1 MLSGRKSSA
10 RAAEPHRA
18 ALPADLIIANA
29 PDPVFVSDLE
39 GRILEAN
46 QAVSQ
51 LLGLRRAEVLEQSVS
66 RFSGPAETREF
77 TVAFREVVE
86 RGVTRN
92 VRLNPRSTSGEVI
105 PTTLNASALRDTT
118 GKVIGVIGILR
129 DMRELDKARAYA
141 ESLIKNA
148 PDPVFVSDLEGK
160 ILLAN
165 DAVFSLLGFRPDE
178 LIEQSLSRFIGA
190 EEVQEFVAAL
200 REVVA
205 RGVSRNVRLTP
216 RSASGEV
223 IPTSLNASALR
234 DVDGKLIGAIGILR
248 DMRSY
253 EQVVRDLE
261 ESRRELDAASEAK
274 DLFLAMVSHE
284 LRTPLTAMLGWA
296 RLLRTGLLEEATA
309 VGAVKV
315 IEQNTKLLAQLID
328 DLLDVSRI
336 AAGKFRLELRPV
348 DPVAAIEAAI
358 NTVQALADAKSISL
372 KAVLDPSAGP
382 ILGDAERLQQVVWNL
397 LSNAIKFTAN
407 QGRIDLRLE
416 RVEKGAR
423 ITVQDSG
430 KGIDPVL
437 LPHVFERF
445 RQGEDLRRGGG
456 LGLGLTI
463 VRHIVEAHHGT
474 VRAASEGEG
483 RGATFTVELPL
494 LPQSARAPQV
504 SPLLRRALAADA
516 PVLTSLAGV
525 RVLAVDDDAHT
536 RDLLTTILR
545 QAGAETMAAASVT
558 EALDQFNRWKPDV
571 VVTDIGMPGE
581 DGYALLR
588 RIREREKG
596 DGAAVPVLALTA
608 YARAEDRAQALA
620 AGFNRHAGKPIDPAV
635 LTALIASL
643 AKG

>member
-1 MLSGRKSSA
+1 M
-10 RAAEPHRA
+10 
-18 ALPADLIIANA
+18 
-29 PDPVFVSDLE
+29 
-39 GRILEAN
+39 
-46 QAVSQ
+46 
-51 LLGLRRAEVLEQSVS
+51 
-66 RFSGPAETREF
+66 
-77 TVAFREVVE
+77 
-86 RGVTRN
+86 
-92 VRLNPRSTSGEVI
+92 
-105 PTTLNASALRDTT
+105 
-118 GKVIGVIGILR
+118 
-129 DMRELDKARAYA
+129 
-141 ESLIKNA
+141 
-148 PDPVFVSDLEGK
+148 
-160 ILLAN
+160 
-165 DAVFSLLGFRPDE
+165 
-178 LIEQSLSRFIGA
+178 
-190 EEVQEFVAAL
+190 
-200 REVVA
+200 
-205 RGVSRNVRLTP
+205 
-216 RSASGEV
+216 
-223 IPTSLNASALR
+223 
-234 DVDGKLIGAIGILR
+234 IGAIGILR

-296 RLLRTGLLEEATA
+296 RLLRTGLLDEATA
-309 VGAVKV
+309 VGGVKV

-336 AAGKFRLELRPV
+336 VAGKFRLELRTV
-348 DPVAAIEAAI
+348 DPVAVIEAAI

-430 KGIDPVL
+430 KGIDPAL
-437 LPHVFERF
+437 LPHVFDRF

-463 VRHIVEAHHGT
+463 VRHIVDAHHGT

-504 SPLLRRALAADA
+504 SPLFRRAPAADA
-516 PVLTSLAGV
+516 PVLTSLTGV
-525 RVLAVDDDAHT
+525 RVLAVDDDGHT
-536 RDLLTTILR
+536 RDLLKTILH
-545 QAGAETMAAASVT
+545 QAGAETMVAGSVA
-558 EALDQFNRWKPDV
+558 EALAEFDRWKPDV

-588 RIREREKG
+588 GSGSVSRVTERRFRSW
-596 DGAAVPVLALTA
+596 P
-608 YARAEDRAQALA
+608 
-620 AGFNRHAGKPIDPAV
+620 
-635 LTALIASL
+635 
-643 AKG
+643 

>member
-1 MLSGRKSSA
+1 MLSGWESSS
-10 RAAEPHRA
+10 REPHRA

-66 RFSGPAETREF
+66 RFIGPEETREF
-77 TVAFREVVE
+77 MVALREVAH
-86 RGVTRN
+86 RSVTRN
-92 VRLNPRSTSGEVI
+92 VRLNPRSASGEII
-105 PTTLNASALRDTT
+105 PTTLNASALRDAT

-234 DVDGKLIGAIGILR
+234 DANGKVIGAIGILR

-296 RLLRTGLLEEATA
+296 RLLRTGLLDEATA
-309 VGAVKV
+309 VGGVKV

-336 AAGKFRLELRPV
+336 VAGKFRLELRTV
-348 DPVAAIEAAI
+348 DPVAVIEAAI

-437 LPHVFERF
+437 LPHVFDRF

-463 VRHIVEAHHGT
+463 VRHIVDAHQGT

-504 SPLLRRALAADA
+504 SPLFRRAPAADA

-536 RDLLTTILR
+536 RDLLKTILR
-545 QAGAETMAAASVT
+545 QAGAEATAAASVA
-558 EALDQFNRWKPDV
+558 EALAEFDRWKPDV

-608 YARAEDRAQALA
+608 YARAEDRAEALA
-620 AGFNRHAGKPIDPAV
+620 AGFNRHVGKPIDPAV
-635 LTALIASL
+635 LTALVASL

>member
-1 MLSGRKSSA
+1 MLSGWGSRS

-39 GRILEAN
+39 GRIFEAN

-66 RFSGPAETREF
+66 RFIVPEETREF
-77 TVAFREVVE
+77 TVALREVAE

-92 VRLNPRSTSGEVI
+92 VRLNPRSASGEVI
-105 PTTLNASALRDTT
+105 PTTLNASALRDAT

-165 DAVFSLLGFRPDE
+165 DAVSSLLGFHPDE

-234 DVDGKLIGAIGILR
+234 DVDGKVIGAIGILR

-253 EQVVRDLE
+253 EQVVRDLV
-261 ESRRELDAASEAK
+261 ESRRELDAASQAK

-296 RLLRTGLLEEATA
+296 RLLRTGLLDEATA
-309 VGAVKV
+309 VGGVKV

-336 AAGKFRLELRPV
+336 VAGKFRLELRTV
-348 DPVAAIEAAI
+348 DPVAVIEAAI

-382 ILGDAERLQQVVWNL
+382 IVGDAERLQQVVWNL
-397 LSNAIKFTAN
+397 LSNAIKFTAP

-416 RVEKGAR
+416 RVETRAR

-430 KGIDPVL
+430 KGIDLAL
-437 LPHVFERF
+437 LPHVFDRF

-463 VRHIVEAHHGT
+463 VRHIVDAHQGT

-504 SPLLRRALAADA
+504 SSLFRRGPAADA

-536 RDLLTTILR
+536 RDLLKTILR
-545 QAGAETMAAASVT
+545 QAGAETMAAGSVG
-558 EALDQFNRWKPDV
+558 EALAEFDRWKPDV

-588 RIREREKG
+588 RIREREQG

-608 YARAEDRAQALA
+608 YARAEDRAEALA
-620 AGFNRHAGKPIDPAV
+620 AGFNRHVGKPIDPAI
-635 LTALIASL
+635 LTALLASL
-643 AKG
+643 VER

>member
-1 MLSGRKSSA
+1 
-10 RAAEPHRA
+10 
-18 ALPADLIIANA
+18 
-29 PDPVFVSDLE
+29 
-39 GRILEAN
+39 
-46 QAVSQ
+46 
-51 LLGLRRAEVLEQSVS
+51 VS

-105 PTTLNASALRDTT
+105 PTT
-118 GKVIGVIGILR
+118 
-129 DMRELDKARAYA
+129 
-141 ESLIKNA
+141 
-148 PDPVFVSDLEGK
+148 
-160 ILLAN
+160 
-165 DAVFSLLGFRPDE
+165 
-178 LIEQSLSRFIGA
+178 
-190 EEVQEFVAAL
+190 
-200 REVVA
+200 
-205 RGVSRNVRLTP
+205 
-216 RSASGEV
+216 
-223 IPTSLNASALR
+223 LNASALR